1 MKIKQSQILAGLA
14 LCFGLLSL
22 FSIWNSYQWDILGW
36 GTQLFLFPFLAAIS
50 FLAKL
55 TPQQLQLYVRIQ
67 IGLLVLHTLLY
78 LIVFNLQDP
87 HAPNLLLLLVSL
99 LLSTITFIFA
109 KISSLTPVNNPS
121 KLKLQTNRLKGLL
134 LVSGLFFLAMGSFAH
149 IDFLLPGIV
158 LEVVALIGYF
168 VLLIKESK

>member
-1 MKIKQSQILAGLA
+1 MKIKQSQIFAGLA

-55 TPQQLQLYVRIQ
+55 TPQQRLPYVRIQ
-67 IGLLVLHTLLY
+67 IGLLVLHTILY

-99 LLSTITFIFA
+99 LLSTLTFISA
-109 KISSLTPVNNPS
+109 KISLITSATNPS
-121 KLKLQTNRLKGLL
+121 NLRLQTNRVKGLL
-134 LVSGLFFLAMGSFAH
+134 LVSGLFFVAMGSFAQL
-149 IDFLLPGIV
+149 DFLLPGIV
-158 LEVVALIGYF
+158 LEVVAIIGYI

>member
-55 TPQQLQLYVRIQ
+55 TPQQRQLYVRIQ
-67 IGLLVLHTLLY
+67 IGLLVLHTILY

-99 LLSTITFIFA
+99 LLSTLIFISA
-109 KISSLTPVNNPS
+109 KISLITSATNPS
-121 KLKLQTNRLKGLL
+121 KLRLQTNRVKGLL
-134 LVSGLFFLAMGSFAH
+134 LVSGLFFVAMGSFAQL
-149 IDFLLPGIV
+149 DLLLPGIV
-158 LEVVALIGYF
+158 LEVVAIIGYI

>member
-22 FSIWNSYQWDILGW
+22 FSIWNTYQWDILGW

-50 FLAKL
+50 LLAKL
-55 TPQQLQLYVRIQ
+55 TPQQQQLYVRIQ
-67 IGLLVLHTLLY
+67 IGLLVLHTILY

-99 LLSTITFIFA
+99 LLSTLTFISA
-109 KISSLTPVNNPS
+109 KISLITSATNPS
-121 KLKLQTNRLKGLL
+121 NLRLQTNRVKGLL
-134 LVSGLFFLAMGSFAH
+134 LVSGLFFVAMGSFAQL
-149 IDFLLPGIV
+149 DFLLPGIV
-158 LEVVALIGYF
+158 LEVVAIIGYI

>member
-55 TPQQLQLYVRIQ
+55 TPQQRQPYVRIQ

-99 LLSTITFIFA
+99 LLSTLIFISA
-109 KISSLTPVNNPS
+109 KISLITSATNPS
-121 KLKLQTNRLKGLL
+121 NLRLQTNRVKGLL
-134 LVSGLFFLAMGSFAH
+134 LVSGLFFVAMGSFAQL
-149 IDFLLPGIV
+149 DFLLPGIV
-158 LEVVALIGYF
+158 LEVVAIIGYI